1 MPDSDIEPSVPVNEP
16 EEESPEEVLAPIET
30 SAEGGE
36 TLSEP
41 PPEPVEE
48 SRSKRFFRQALRVVL
63 AFAIIIGIGAVLVI
77 FLLYIP
83 ERQKST
89 QSSQNLAQANQA
101 IDLMQSQI
109 ADLETELQNQQDRFD
124 ALLVEN
130 QELNSAL
137 DMVELQ
143 VVLLSVRTD
152 IAKARLALAVSD
164 SGQALLILT
173 NTPKSFDKMGNLLPE
188 GDDEIVANLRERLE
202 LVLGE
207 IEHDA
212 YAAESDLDVLDKV
225 LLELENNYFAQP

>member
-1 MPDSDIEPSVPVNEP
+1 MTDSDIDPSAPVNEP
-16 EEESPEEVLAPIET
+16 EEESPEEVLVTIEPST
-30 SAEGGE
+30 EESEP
-36 TLSEP
+36 LSEP
-41 PPEPVEE
+41 APEPVEE

-83 ERQKST
+83 ERQKSA
-89 QSSQNLAQANQA
+89 QSSQDLAQANQT

-109 ADLETELQNQQDRFD
+109 ADLETEFQNQQDRFD

-137 DMVELQ
+137 DMAELQ

-152 IAKARLALAVSD
+152 IANARLALAVDD
-164 SGQALLILT
+164 SGRALLILT
-173 NTPKSFDKMGNLLPE
+173 NTPKSFDKMEKLLPVE
-188 GDDEIVANLRERLE
+188 DDEIVANLRERLE

-207 IEHDA
+207 IERDA